1 MEWPDHLPSPLPA
14 PNQGCRARLA
24 RGGGTGCRRRARL
37 EGGRCAR
44 GRESGGFRAR
54 PQLLAWGRSG
64 SISLAEPVWEG
75 GSGGQG
81 WARPGSPPL
90 MPGCRP
96 TQRRCGYLM
105 SCLPLMAVAMGIAGH
120 HTAPLAWSGR
130 SRWPFVVESFV
141 QNGCFR
147 VGGACFTL
155 AGAMGVGGAA
165 RLLLWGSRSQG
176 SPPGPALPD
185 WAGLAC
191 ARWGVGGL
199 SLPSTQEPGFFCLK
213 CRRWTLVPIGRSSRG
228 QCAD

>member
-24 RGGGTGCRRRARL
+24 RGGGTGCQRRARL

-165 RLLLWGSRSQG
+165 RLLLWAAGAKEALLGLHSRTGLGWRVPSG
-176 SPPGPALPD
+176 EWEAFPCPPL
-185 WAGLAC
+185 
-191 ARWGVGGL
+191 RN
-199 SLPSTQEPGFFCLK
+199 
-213 CRRWTLVPIGRSSRG
+213 LVFSV
-228 QCAD
+228 